1 MVFHFIMKNIVIINI
16 LLSLIIVFFERRSPQ
31 AVWTWLLLLY
41 FIPIVGFILYLII
54 GQDYHKNKMFKAKE
68 IEGELKY
75 AVRRQEET
83 SPALNR
89 FRDLVLYNLEAG
101 QAVLTDNND
110 IRIYTDGKEKFHA
123 LIEEM
128 KRAKKY
134 IHVQYYIIRNDEV
147 WQDIEKV
154 LIEKAHEGV
163 EVRVLFDSMGCRTMH
178 KRDWDRRRNSGRR
191 ILPGDSGTASDA
203 CELSKSQK
211 DCRD

>member
-1 MVFHFIMKNIVIINI
+1 MAETIWNTVVMVFHFIMKNIVIINI

-83 SPALNR
+83 IYHRQLKMTSPALNR
-89 FRDLVLYNLEAG
+89 VRDLVLYNLEAG

-110 IRIYTDGKEKFHA
+110 IRIY
-123 LIEEM
+123 
-128 KRAKKY
+128 RA
-134 IHVQYYIIRNDEV
+134 
-147 WQDIEKV
+147 
-154 LIEKAHEGV
+154 G
-163 EVRVLFDSMGCRTMH
+163 
-178 KRDWDRRRNSGRR
+178 
-191 ILPGDSGTASDA
+191 
-203 CELSKSQK
+203 
-211 DCRD
+211 

>member
-1 MVFHFIMKNIVIINI
+1 MAETIWNTVVMVFHFIMKNIVIINI

-83 SPALNR
+83 IYYRQLKMTSPALNR

-110 IRIYTDGKEKFHA
+110 IRIYTDGK
-123 LIEEM
+123 
-128 KRAKKY
+128 
-134 IHVQYYIIRNDEV
+134 
-147 WQDIEKV
+147 
-154 LIEKAHEGV
+154 
-163 EVRVLFDSMGCRTMH
+163 
-178 KRDWDRRRNSGRR
+178 
-191 ILPGDSGTASDA
+191 
-203 CELSKSQK
+203 
-211 DCRD
+211 

>member
-1 MVFHFIMKNIVIINI
+1 M
-16 LLSLIIVFFERRSPQ
+16 
-31 AVWTWLLLLY
+31 WTWLLLLY
-41 FIPIVGFILYLII
+41 FIPIVGFILYLVI
-54 GQDYHKNKMFKAKE
+54 GQDFHKSRMFKAKE
-68 IEGELKY
+68 IEGEVKY

-83 SPALNR
+83 IYKKQLKLANPELDR
-89 FRDLVLYNLEAG
+89 FRDLMLYNLEAG
-101 QAVLTDNND
+101 SAVLTDNND

-178 KRDWDRRRNSGRR
+178 KRDWDRLKCEGIPGRR

>member
-1 MVFHFIMKNIVIINI
+1 MAETIWNSVVTVVHFIMKNIVIINI

-75 AVRRQEET
+75 AVRKQEETIYRRQLKIT

-110 IRIYTDGKEKFHA
+110 RGNETGEELYSHA
-123 LIEEM
+123 IL
-128 KRAKKY
+128 
-134 IHVQYYIIRNDEV
+134 YYPER
-147 WQDIEKV
+147 
-154 LIEKAHEGV
+154 
-163 EVRVLFDSMGCRTMH
+163 
-178 KRDWDRRRNSGRR
+178 
-191 ILPGDSGTASDA
+191 
-203 CELSKSQK
+203 
-211 DCRD
+211 